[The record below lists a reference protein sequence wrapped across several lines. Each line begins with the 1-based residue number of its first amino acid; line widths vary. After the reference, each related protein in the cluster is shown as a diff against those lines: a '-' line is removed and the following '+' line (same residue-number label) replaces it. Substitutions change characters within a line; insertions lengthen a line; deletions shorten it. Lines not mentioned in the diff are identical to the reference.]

1 MSESETLR
9 VLADEDVDDED
20 LRAASHAAY
29 AALKDRGVDVE
40 GVAPVLRERVEEG
53 PDA

>member
-1 MSESETLR
+1 MTETLR
-9 VLADEDVDDED
+9 VLVDQDIDDED
-20 LRAASHAAY
+20 LRAAAHAAY
-29 AALKDRGVDVE
+29 AELEDRGIDVE

>member
-1 MSESETLR
+1 MTETLR

-20 LRAASHAAY
+20 LRAAAHAAY
-29 AALKDRGVDVE
+29 AELEERGVDVE

>member
-1 MSESETLR
+1 MTETLQ
-9 VLADEDVDDED
+9 VLTDEDVDDED
-20 LRAASHAAY
+20 LREVAHAAY

-53 PDA
+53 SDAW